1 MDNIKDRQLYWEV
14 KDFLNKTPEVS
25 SSKSQSNIKNAINN
39 VLNENKPFRQ
49 SSFVNNP
56 KTIENTKEF
65 IRSYNEVNKVNRPD
79 CVAYTKN
86 HTSNPFKLNEGF
98 ADSFQDAI
106 NIGVRTI
113 GEIPGSIPGIE
124 SIKKGVHGIVK
135 SIGQAEGFIKSD
147 EEKEAEYQKDL
158 EQMRTEREA
167 KEKES
172 ADRNRQFRMGLER
185 ITNPE
190 GTSAQSQTATPAQS
204 QNTTQAGAPAQTAS
218 SFENT
223 GAGRAIADY
232 LRPSSAP
239 KPTTAP
245 TAPQRT
251 PTPTSTTAPAGGAAP
266 APAPTTAPQRT
277 PAPTAAPQRAP
288 ASTPTSV
295 PARNVT
301 QNSPSNLN
309 SDTFKGVNDKITMN
323 LPKPEM
329 TIGMPTMRNRNT
341 LSTVSQNSQGPRKT
355 NMAPA
360 PQRPERTS
368 STNQFADM
376 MGMQRQQNLSQ
387 VAGQMGSMSQPTY
400 SMNAVSSNTVVP
412 FNQLMNRT
420 PSTTK
425 ESQFKYSSGSRLA

>member
-25 SSKSQSNIKNAINN
+25 SSKPQSNIKNTINN

-65 IRSYNEVNKVNRPD
+65 IKSYNEVNKVNRPD

-147 EEKEAEYQKDL
+147 EEKKAEYQKDL
-158 EQMRTEREA
+158 DQMRTEREA

-172 ADRNRQFRMGLER
+172 ADRNREFRMGLER

-223 GAGRAIADY
+223 DAGRAIADY

-245 TAPQRT
+245 T
-251 PTPTSTTAPAGGAAP
+251 
-266 APAPTTAPQRT
+266 TAPQRT
-277 PAPTAAPQRAP
+277 PAPAPTAAPQRTP

-425 ESQFKYSSGSRLA
+425 DSQFKYSSGSRLA

>member
-25 SSKSQSNIKNAINN
+25 SSKPQSNIKNAINN

-65 IRSYNEVNKVNRPD
+65 IKSYNEVNRGNRPD

-113 GEIPGSIPGIE
+113 TEIPGSIPGIE

-158 EQMRTEREA
+158 EQMRTSREA

-172 ADRNRQFRMGLER
+172 ADRNREFRMGLER
-185 ITNPE
+185 ITNPA
-190 GTSAQSQTATPAQS
+190 GTPAKSQTAAPAQS
-204 QNTTQAGAPAQTAS
+204 QNTTQSGAPTQTAS
-218 SFENT
+218 SFEDSD
-223 GAGRAIADY
+223 AGRAIANY
-232 LRPSSAP
+232 LRPTSTP

-245 TAPQRT
+245 A
-251 PTPTSTTAPAGGAAP
+251 GAAAP
-266 APAPTTAPQRT
+266 TQSRAPAPTTAPQT
-277 PAPTAAPQRAP
+277 TPTTAPSGVSKPAPQ
-288 ASTPTSV
+288 SV
-295 PARNVT
+295 PARNVP
-301 QNSPSNLN
+301 QNTSNNLN
-309 SDTFKGVNDKITMN
+309 VDNLKGIDDRVVMN

-341 LSTVSQNSQGPRKT
+341 LSSVSRNQQVERKS
-355 NMAPA
+355 NIAPA

-368 STNQFADM
+368 YSDQFANI
-376 MGMQRQQNLSQ
+376 MGMQRQQNQAQ
-387 VAGQMGSMSQPTY
+387 VAGELGSMSQPTY
-400 SMNAVSSNTVVP
+400 SMNAISSNTVVP

-425 ESQFKYSSGSRLA
+425 DSQFKYSSGSRLA